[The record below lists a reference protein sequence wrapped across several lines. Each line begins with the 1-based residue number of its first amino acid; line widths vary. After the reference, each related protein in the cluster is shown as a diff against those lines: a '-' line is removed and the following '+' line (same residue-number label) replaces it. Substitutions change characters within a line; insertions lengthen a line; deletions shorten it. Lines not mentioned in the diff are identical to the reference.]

1 MAISKNF
8 VVKNGLEVDTD
19 TLFVDHVNRRTG
31 IATTTPRDN
40 LDVRGGIIATTVT
53 ADNLVLNQGLEFIN
67 AAGIATFVGLAVTN
81 LSVSAGST
89 YSRIDV
95 TERFNNT
102 GMTSVTNFRAVGM
115 STHEGFLRLNQGL
128 NVTGITT
135 LSNRLII
142 GTGGTIFQTT
152 QGGQVAIG
160 TDTAPYRFSV
170 VGTGD
175 TVFYVKGNVRIDGT
189 LDSSSVAIAGIAAT
203 SLDVTSNFT
212 VGGITTFTGAIDANG
227 GATIDNIQLGI
238 TANNELDTSS
248 GNLTIDSAGG
258 TTTIDDNLSVS
269 GFMHVTGAG
278 TTFTGN
284 VDLLDDDRLRLGT
297 GQDLEIYH
305 DGTRNYIDS
314 KGSQLRIESDAIR
327 LRSDGGETY
336 FEADVNGA
344 AKIYHDN
351 ATKLETTSTG
361 LVATGIVTATTFVG
375 NLTGDVTGSATD
387 ASGATGD
394 FSIADKIVH
403 TGDTNTAI
411 RFPAA
416 DTFTVETGGSE
427 ALRVDSSQRLIIGEN
442 SSSGLGAFLQVIG
455 DPGAQIHRG
464 VADASGS
471 SITLSKS
478 RNTTY
483 GSFTKLND
491 DDVIGSITFRGDD
504 GTDYNSTAA
513 LIKAEVDADTGSN
526 DMPGRLVFATTA
538 DGAASPTEALRV
550 DSAQIV
556 SVNNPNAIY
565 SSSDNFVVH
574 DTDAGARIGFQRQD
588 SGQVTAGEEL
598 GALSFYSND
607 GDLNPSARMLVE
619 AADAHAATDK
629 PGRFIFQTVPDGSAT
644 LTERLRIT
652 AAGLVSIQN
661 DSGKFTAGAGDDLQ
675 MYHDGTHSRIVDNRD
690 SGTLRLQADGFKV
703 IDKDA
708 GETMISAVVDGA
720 VELYYDNSKKLE
732 TTSGGLTVTGNILP
746 EANNTRDL
754 GASGTKF
761 ANVHATTFTGALTGN
776 SSTATEATNF
786 TVTANNSTDET
797 VYPVFVDGAT
807 GTQGAETDTGLT
819 YNPSTGL
826 LTATAFSG
834 SAANLTALP
843 ITVTHTSY
851 TGTAQITYSSNTITI
866 SATSNAYGTRT
877 VSTSSPSGGANG
889 DIWYQY
895 S

>member
-278 TTFTGN
+278 ATFTAN

-297 GQDLEIYH
+297 GQDLQLYH
-305 DGTRNYIDS
+305 DGDDSYIKDS
-314 KGSQLRIESDAIR
+314 GTGNLYINSSKLVITDAGDTETMANFIE
-327 LRSDGGETY
+327 
-336 FEADVNGA
+336 NGA
-344 AKIYHDN
+344 VELFHNGAK
-351 ATKLETTSTG
+351 KLETTSTG
-361 LVATGIVTATTFVG
+361 LVVTGILTATTFSG
-375 NLTGDVTGSATD
+375 TFSGTASD
-387 ASGATGD
+387 ASGASGD

-455 DPGAQIHRG
+455 DPGAQVHRG

-538 DGAASPTEALRV
+538 DGAASPTERSRI
-550 DSAQIV
+550 DSSGRFYVGGTVNVAHPNMDDIIV
-556 SVNNPNAIY
+556 G
-565 SSSDNFVVH
+565 
-574 DTDAGARIGFQRQD
+574 DA
-588 SGQVTAGEEL
+588 SGNRGITVA
-598 GALSFYSND
+598 S
-607 GDLNPSARMLVE
+607 
-619 AADAHAATDK
+619 ATD
-629 PGRFIFQTVPDGSAT
+629 GFGTLAFGDSTDGSGTDRYSGFIEYYHDDDSMRLGTASA
-644 LTERLRIT
+644 ERVRVT
-652 AAGLVSIQN
+652 SGGNVSIQN

-675 MYHDGTHSRIVDNRD
+675 LYHNGTDSYVDTD
-690 SGTLRLQADGFKV
+690 VGDLRLRTTGSGDDIYLTAVDDVFIQVQG
-703 IDKDA
+703 
-708 GETMISAVVDGA
+708 GETAAKFVGNGA
-720 VELYYDNSKKLE
+720 VELNYDDTKKFE
-732 TTSGGLTVTGNILP
+732 TSAGGVTISGNMLP

-754 GASGTKF
+754 GASGTAF
-761 ANVHATTFTGALTGN
+761 ANVYATTFTGALTGN

-786 TVTANNSTDET
+786 TVTANNSTNET

>member
-278 TTFTGN
+278 ATFTAN

-297 GQDLEIYH
+297 GQDLQLYH
-305 DGTRNYIDS
+305 DGDDSYIKDS
-314 KGSQLRIESDAIR
+314 G
-327 LRSDGGETY
+327 T
-336 FEADVNGA
+336 
-344 AKIYHDN
+344 
-351 ATKLETTSTG
+351 
-361 LVATGIVTATTFVG
+361 G
-375 NLTGDVTGSATD
+375 NLY
-387 ASGATGD
+387 
-394 FSIADKIVH
+394 I
-403 TGDTNTAI
+403 
-411 RFPAA
+411 
-416 DTFTVETGGSE
+416 
-427 ALRVDSSQRLIIGEN
+427 N
-442 SSSGLGAFLQVIG
+442 SSKLVI
-455 DPGAQIHRG
+455 
-464 VADASGS
+464 
-471 SITLSKS
+471 
-478 RNTTY
+478 
-483 GSFTKLND
+483 
-491 DDVIGSITFRGDD
+491 
-504 GTDYNSTAA
+504 
-513 LIKAEVDADTGSN
+513 
-526 DMPGRLVFATTA
+526 
-538 DGAASPTEALRV
+538 
-550 DSAQIV
+550 
-556 SVNNPNAIY
+556 
-565 SSSDNFVVH
+565 
-574 DTDAGARIGFQRQD
+574 TDAGD
-588 SGQVTAGEEL
+588 T
-598 GALSFYSND
+598 
-607 GDLNPSARMLVE
+607 
-619 AADAHAATDK
+619 
-629 PGRFIFQTVPDGSAT
+629 
-644 LTERLRIT
+644 
-652 AAGLVSIQN
+652 
-661 DSGKFTAGAGDDLQ
+661 
-675 MYHDGTHSRIVDNRD
+675 
-690 SGTLRLQADGFKV
+690 
-703 IDKDA
+703 
-708 GETMISAVVDGA
+708 ETMANFIENGA
-720 VELYYDNSKKLE
+720 VELFHNGVKKLE
-732 TTSGGLTVTGNILP
+732 TKTDGVDITGELQCD
-746 EANNTRDL
+746 TLD
-754 GASGTKF
+754 
-761 ANVHATTFTGALTGN
+761 
-776 SSTATEATNF
+776 
-786 TVTANNSTDET
+786 
-797 VYPVFVDGAT
+797 VDGLANI
-807 GTQGAETDTGLT
+807 QG
-819 YNPSTGL
+819 
-826 LTATAFSG
+826 
-834 SAANLTALP
+834 
-843 ITVTHTSY
+843 
-851 TGTAQITYSSNTITI
+851 
-866 SATSNAYGTRT
+866 
-877 VSTSSPSGGANG
+877 
-889 DIWYQY
+889 
-895 S
+895 

>member
-31 IATTTPRDN
+31 VATTSPRDN

-142 GTGGTIFQTT
+142 GAGGTIFQTT
-152 QGGQVAIG
+152 QGGKVAVG

-175 TVFYVKGNVRIDGT
+175 TVFYVKGNVRIDGI

-227 GATIDNIQLGI
+227 GATIDNIQLGV
-238 TANNELDTSS
+238 TGNNEIDTSS

-278 TTFTGN
+278 ATFTAN

-297 GQDLEIYH
+297 GQDLQIYH
-305 DGTRNYIDS
+305 NSSNNNSIIAES
-314 KGSQLRIESDAIR
+314 GSGQLVLQTNAFR
-327 LRSDGGETY
+327 LLNAAGGENMID
-336 FEADVNGA
+336 ADEDGA
-344 AKIYHDN
+344 VTLYHN
-351 ATKLETTSTG
+351 ANSKLETTSTG

-375 NLTGDVTGSATD
+375 NLTGDVTGSVTN

-416 DTFTVETGGSE
+416 DTFTVETSGSE
-427 ALRVDSSQRLIIGEN
+427 ALRVDSSQKLLVGATSSTDITRLGQTFAIAGTDSYGGMSISGFTGTTAAEGPIID
-442 SSSGLGAFLQVIG
+442 LQRSRATSKSVG
-455 DPGAQIHRG
+455 TG
-464 VADASGS
+464 VADNDR
-471 SITLSKS
+471 L
-478 RNTTY
+478 
-483 GSFTKLND
+483 GSF
-491 DDVIGSITFRGDD
+491 VFRGDD
-504 GTDYNSTAA
+504 GTDFADAA
-513 LIKAEVDADTGSN
+513 YMLGEVDGT
-526 DMPGRLVFATTA
+526 P
-538 DGAASPTEALRV
+538 
-550 DSAQIV
+550 
-556 SVNNPNAIY
+556 
-565 SSSDNFVVH
+565 
-574 DTDAGARIGFQRQD
+574 
-588 SGQVTAGEEL
+588 SGGYV
-598 GALSFYSND
+598 
-607 GDLNPSARMLVE
+607 
-619 AADAHAATDK
+619 
-629 PGRFIFQTVPDGSAT
+629 PGRFTFYTGTASAVPVERVRITSAGQVLVGGSVVQGHANMDDLQVGDASGHRGITISSGTSNFGTLAFGDSADGSGTDRYAGFVEYYHDDNSMRLGT
-644 LTERLRIT
+644 SSAERLRIT
-652 AAGLVSIQN
+652 SAGLVRVP
-661 DSGKFTAGAGDDLQ
+661 DDGKFTCGAGDDLEI
-675 MYHDGTHSRIVDNRD
+675 YHNGSASFIHDNGTGDLNLCMESGSKIVIQ
-690 SGTLRLQADGFKV
+690 SGTSGSHIAEFKYQ
-703 IDKDA
+703 
-708 GETMISAVVDGA
+708 GA
-720 VELYYDNSKKLE
+720 AELYHNGTKKLE
-732 TTSGGLTVTGNILP
+732 TTSGGATISGTLLP

-754 GASGTKF
+754 GASGTAF
-761 ANVHATTFTGALTGN
+761 ANVYATTFTGALTGN

-786 TVTANNSTDET
+786 TVTANNSTNET